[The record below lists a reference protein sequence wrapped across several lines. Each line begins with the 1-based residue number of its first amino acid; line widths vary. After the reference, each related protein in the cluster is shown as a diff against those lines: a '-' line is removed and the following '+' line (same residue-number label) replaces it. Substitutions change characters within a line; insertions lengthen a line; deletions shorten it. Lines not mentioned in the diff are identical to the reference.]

1 MARSKSL
8 IDLAAPKTGTLA
20 MPPGGLTPPA
30 GMPGVPGAPAQAVN
44 LNRAFRLVARWRD
57 WDGDE
62 HKIVTMLE
70 PGSEASI
77 GSGKDCDPKLENLP
91 KLVATIAADPAQGFI
106 LRSKEPDSV
115 ITVNGQEQRQFP
127 ALLRNGDEIRIGEY
141 TVRFLI
147 ELESV
152 ITHDR
157 NVGILSKAVPVMLGI
172 VVFVELLLVF
182 GLTQRLA
189 RSEGLGR
196 DIARA
201 RTVSDVDD
209 LRGRIAGWPEE
220 QRNTE
225 SVLTLELISGELDL
239 MAQYIRQHNDALT
252 DSQVT
257 ELARDLQSFH
267 DILDRLASG
276 VLYPKPEIIE
286 TEPALRQLLN

>member
-1 MARSKSL
+1 MARPKSL
-8 IDLAAPKTGTLA
+8 IPLAAPKTGTLT
-20 MPPGGLTPPA
+20 MPPGGLHPPS
-30 GMPGVPGAPAQAVN
+30 GMPGAPPQAAN

-62 HKIVTMLE
+62 HKIVAHFK

-77 GSGKDCDPKLENLP
+77 GSGEACNPQLENLAG
-91 KLVATIAADPAQGFI
+91 LVATIGADPAQGFV
-106 LRSKEPDSV
+106 LRSKEPE
-115 ITVNGQEQRQFP
+115 TVLKINGQEQRQFP
-127 ALLRNGDEIRIGEY
+127 ALLRNGDEIRISDY

-157 NVGILSKAVPVMLGI
+157 NVGLLSKAVPTMLGI
-172 VVFVELLLVF
+172 VVFIELLLVL

-196 DIARA
+196 EVARA

-209 LRGRIAGWPEE
+209 LRGRIAAWPQE
-220 QRNTE
+220 QRSTE
-225 SVLTLELISGELDL
+225 SVLTLELISGELDM
-239 MAQYIRQHNDALT
+239 MAHYIRQHNDALT
-252 DSQVT
+252 DTQVS
-257 ELARDLQSFH
+257 ELARDLESFH
-267 DILDRLASG
+267 NILDRLASG
-276 VLYPKPEIIE
+276 VLYPKPEVIE